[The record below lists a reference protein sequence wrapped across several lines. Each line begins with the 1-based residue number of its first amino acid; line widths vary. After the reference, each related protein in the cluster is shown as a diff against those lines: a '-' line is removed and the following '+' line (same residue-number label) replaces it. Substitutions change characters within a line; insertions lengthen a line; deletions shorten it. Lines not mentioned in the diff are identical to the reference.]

1 MGGTGTRKRTPDLGV
16 WLRSLIGAVGLL
28 VAAAT
33 LPALA
38 ASQGQPSATAV
49 PVGEL
54 KGVINPIMASY
65 VERLIDQAEQRQA
78 PLVVFTMD
86 TPGGLES
93 SMRQIV
99 QRILA
104 ARVPVAVFVYPH
116 GARAG
121 SAGVYIVYAAHIA
134 AMAPSTNIGSA
145 HPVMMGDNGQ
155 SQTPD
160 PTMMEKVTND
170 AVALIR
176 SLATTRGRN
185 VDWAEQAVRS
195 SENLPASEALQLQV
209 VDVVADDVPGL
220 LRAVDGRVVRVG
232 SEDVQLATRALTPE
246 PAPMTLLERFF
257 HTITDP
263 TIAYLLMSIG
273 GLALIYELANPG
285 AILPGVVGGIAIILG
300 LFALGTLELS
310 AAGAGF
316 ILFGIVLLIADV
328 MLAGTGALTVGSVV
342 SFALGSLLLATSARG
357 EPYLNASTGAYI
369 GMTVIF
375 AAFAGVLATFMM
387 RSIRRPAPTPT
398 ERLLGQAGVAQTEL
412 GEDGTVFVAG
422 ELWLA
427 SAVDPAKPIPAG
439 AKVRVVRADGLRL
452 TVRPE

>member
-1 MGGTGTRKRTPDLGV
+1 MAAARLGA
-16 WLRSLIGAVGLL
+16 LIAAVGLL
-28 VAAAT
+28 AALIG
-33 LPALA
+33 LPTVA
-38 ASQGQPSATAV
+38 ASQDRPSATAV

-54 KGVINPIMASY
+54 KGVVNPVMVRY
-65 VERLIDQAEQRQA
+65 VERLIDQAEQRRA
-78 PLVVFTMD
+78 PLVAFTMD
-86 TPGGLES
+86 TPGGLDS
-93 SMRQIV
+93 SMRAIV

-104 ARVPVAVFVYPH
+104 SRVPVVVFVYPH

-134 AMAPSTNIGSA
+134 GMAPSTNIGSA
-145 HPVMMGDNGQ
+145 HPVMMGDGGQ

-160 PTMMEKVTND
+160 PTMREKVTND

-176 SLATTRGRN
+176 SLAATRNRN

-195 SENLPASEALQLQV
+195 SANLPASEALDLQV
-209 VDVVADDVPGL
+209 IDVVAEDLPSL

-232 SEDVQLATRALTPE
+232 SQDVQLTTQNLTPE
-246 PAPMTLLERFF
+246 QAPMTPLERFF
-257 HTITDP
+257 HIITDP
-263 TIAYLLMSIG
+263 TIAYLLLSIG

-316 ILFGIVLLIADV
+316 ILFGMVLLVADL
-328 MLAGTGALTVGSVV
+328 MLAGTGALTIGAVV
-342 SFALGSLLLATSARG
+342 SFMLGSLLLASSAQA
-357 EPYLNASTGAYI
+357 EPYLDVSVGVFVATTIA
-369 GMTVIF
+369 F
-375 AAFAGVLATFMM
+375 AVFAGVMAIFMM

-398 ERLLGQAGVAQTEL
+398 ERLVGQTGVAQTDV

-427 SAVDPAKPIPAG
+427 SAADPATPIPAD
-439 AKVRVVRADGLRL
+439 AKVRVVGANGLRL
-452 TVRPE
+452 TVRPD

>member
-1 MGGTGTRKRTPDLGV
+1 MAMAR
-16 WLRSLIGAVGLL
+16 LRAFIAALPLLMAVFA
-28 VAAAT
+28 V
-33 LPALA
+33 LPGLA
-38 ASQGQPSATAV
+38 APVEQQSPGTV

-54 KGVINPIMASY
+54 KGVVNPVMVRY
-65 VERLIDQAEQRQA
+65 VDRVIEQAEQRQA
-78 PLVVFTMD
+78 PLVIFTMD

-93 SMRQIV
+93 SMRDIV

-104 ARVPVAVFVYPH
+104 ARVPTVVFVYPN

-121 SAGVYIVYAAHIA
+121 SAGVYIVYASHVA

-145 HPVMMGDNGQ
+145 HPVMMGEGGE
-155 SQTPD
+155 SQNPD
-160 PTMMEKVTND
+160 STMMEKLTND

-176 SLATTRGRN
+176 SLATTRNRN

-195 SENLPASEALQLQV
+195 SANLPAHEALDAQV
-209 VDVVADDVPGL
+209 VDVVAEDVPAL
-220 LRAVDGRVVRVG
+220 LSAIDGRVVRVG
-232 SEDVQLATRALTPE
+232 AQDVQLATRGLTPE

-257 HTITDP
+257 HTVTDP

-285 AILPGVVGGIAIILG
+285 AILPGVVGGIMVILG
-300 LFALGTLELS
+300 LFALGTLELN

-316 ILFGIVLLIADV
+316 ILFGIVLLIADL
-328 MLAGTGALTVGSVV
+328 MIAGTGALTVGSVV
-342 SFALGSLLLATSARG
+342 SFALGSLLLATSARA
-357 EPYLNASTGAYI
+357 EPYLNVSI
-369 GMTVIF
+369 GVFIAMTLVF
-375 AAFAGVLATFMM
+375 AAFAGVLAAFMM

-398 ERLLGQAGVAQTEL
+398 ERLLGQTGVAQTEV

-427 SAVDPAKPIPAG
+427 SAADPATPIPAEQ
-439 AKVRVVRADGLRL
+439 KVRVIAAKGLRL